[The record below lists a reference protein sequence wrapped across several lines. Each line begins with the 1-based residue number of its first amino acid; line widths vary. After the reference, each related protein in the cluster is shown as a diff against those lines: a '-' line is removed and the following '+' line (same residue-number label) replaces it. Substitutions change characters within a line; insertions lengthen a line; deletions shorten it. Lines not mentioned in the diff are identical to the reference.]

1 MLKKINRLKR
11 NRQFQYIYKKG
22 ERAFSN
28 CIILMFTKTKLT
40 YKIGFS
46 VSTKVGSAVVRNSVK
61 RKLREIFRSLDG
73 KINPH
78 FNYIVIAK
86 QGIEKMS
93 FENIKRD
100 CVCCLKRADKWCGNE
115 KNN

>member
-11 NRQFQYIYKKG
+11 NNQFQYIYRKG

-28 CIILMFTKTKLT
+28 SIILMFTKTKLT

-46 VSTKVGSAVVRNSVK
+46 VTTKIGGAVVRNSVK
-61 RKLREIFRSLDG
+61 RKLREVFRSFDG
-73 KINPH
+73 NIDKH
-78 FNYIVIAK
+78 FNYVVIAK

-100 CVCCLKRADKWCGNE
+100 CICCLKKANKWCENE
-115 KNN
+115 

>member
-11 NRQFQYIYKKG
+11 NNQFQYIYKKG

-28 CIILMFTKTKLT
+28 SIILMYTKTKLT

-46 VSTKVGSAVVRNSVK
+46 VSTKIGGAVVRNSIK
-61 RKLREIFRSLDG
+61 RKLREIFREFD
-73 KINPH
+73 KNINKH
-78 FNYIVIAK
+78 FNYVVIAK

-100 CVCCLKRADKWCGNE
+100 CIYCLKKADKWCEDE